1 MTRDT
6 ARPRGRPPGP
16 PRDPA
21 HRRAEILDAA
31 ERVIARAGA
40 RITIAQVAAEAGY
53 ARTAVYAVFPDLPA
67 LVDALAERHM
77 EGIIAASD
85 AILAQP
91 LPGRD
96 LLRALVRLMCDFV
109 EDNPNLHHV
118 MMQRL
123 ESGDT
128 EHRPFFTRVSE
139 WATAVFDVILRRL
152 DADPALARIWATA
165 TVGAI
170 LMSAEA
176 WVQDPARTREQF
188 VDQLAAFLWPT
199 VDSIGGERLVGPIV
213 VDEIA
218 AASGNSRGL
227 ADTGSS
233 S

>member
-6 ARPRGRPPGP
+6 VRPRGRPPGP
-16 PRDPA
+16 ARDPA
-21 HRRAEILDAA
+21 RRRAEILDAA
-31 ERVIARAGA
+31 ERVIAHAGTHM
-40 RITIAQVAAEAGY
+40 TIAQVAAEAGY

-67 LVDALAERHM
+67 LIDALAQRHM
-77 EGIIAASD
+77 EGIITAAD
-85 AILAQP
+85 AVLAQP
-91 LPGRD
+91 LPARA
-96 LLRALVRLMCDFV
+96 LLRAIVRLMCDFV

-123 ESGDT
+123 DSGET
-128 EHRPFFTRVSE
+128 EHRPFFTRVSD

-176 WVQDPARTREQF
+176 WAQDPDLSREQF
-188 VDQLAAFLWPT
+188 IDRLAAFLWPT
-199 VDSIGGERLVGPIV
+199 VESIGGERLIGPISA
-213 VDEIA
+213 DELA
-218 AASGNSRGL
+218 TARGL
-227 ADTGSS
+227 ADSGSS

>member
-6 ARPRGRPPGP
+6 LRPRGRPPGP
-16 PRDPA
+16 APDPIR
-21 HRRAEILDAA
+21 RRAEILDAA
-31 ERVIARAGA
+31 ERVIARAGTHM
-40 RITIAQVAAEAGY
+40 TIAQVAAEAGY

-67 LVDALAERHM
+67 LIDALAQRHM
-77 EGIIAASD
+77 EGIITAAD
-85 AILAQP
+85 AVLAQP
-91 LPGRD
+91 LPARE
-96 LLRALVRLMCDFV
+96 LLRAVVRLMCDFV

-123 ESGDT
+123 DSGET
-128 EHRPFFTRVSE
+128 EHRPFFARVSD

-176 WVQDPARTREQF
+176 WAQDPDLSREQF
-188 VDQLAAFLWPT
+188 IDRLAAFLWPT
-199 VDSIGGERLVGPIV
+199 VASIGGERLIGPISA
-213 VDEIA
+213 DELA
-218 AASGNSRGL
+218 TARGL
-227 ADTGSS
+227 ADNGSS